1 MKLNKDPLFGL
12 LSAVRCPSCGTLES
26 QGTFKCPECGV
37 FHSAVPLEE
46 RKAPSPEER
55 VQKREIDPSAYSL
68 SSNSKLITESFD
80 ETNEIQTWKGGN
92 TDFSDLNDDK
102 EAVRK
107 IEETIM
113 DVELINEQYVFE

>member
-1 MKLNKDPLFGL
+1 MKLKNDPLFGL

-37 FHSAVPLEE
+37 FHSAVPMEE

-55 VQKREIDPSAYSL
+55 VQNREIDPTAYSL
-68 SSNSKLITESFD
+68 SSNAKLITESFD

-92 TDFSDLNDDK
+92 TDFSDLNDDD
-102 EAVRK
+102 EDVRK
-107 IEETIM
+107 IELPIT
-113 DVELINEQYVFE
+113 DVELINE

>member
-113 DVELINEQYVFE
+113 DVELINE